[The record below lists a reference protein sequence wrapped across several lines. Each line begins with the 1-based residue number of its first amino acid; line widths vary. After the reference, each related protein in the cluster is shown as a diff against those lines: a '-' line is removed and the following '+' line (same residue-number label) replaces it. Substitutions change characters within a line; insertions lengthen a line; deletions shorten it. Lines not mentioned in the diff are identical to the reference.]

1 MSLQDAVVTA
11 EQLPPL
17 DREPWSAISPSYRA
31 VLRWTVLLYCLFPL
45 IGLGLVI
52 TFNLEHLQT
61 PAKIAAA
68 VLIVFALFLLGVWVP
83 RRVHHTQYLLR
94 ELDIHKRTG
103 FWWHKTVSAGTNRI
117 QHIEVTQGPIERLYR
132 LSKLVLYTAGGYQ
145 SDIKIPGLPTDEAHR
160 LKQYLTER
168 IATEELADA
177 ETDHGQH

>member
-31 VLRWTVLLYCLFPL
+31 VLRWTVLLYCVIPL
-45 IGLGLVI
+45 VGLGLVI
-52 TFNLEHLQT
+52 AFDLEHLRT
-61 PAKIAAA
+61 PAKMLAAA
-68 VLIVFALFLLGVWVP
+68 IVVLALFLLAVWVP

-94 ELDIHKRTG
+94 ELDVHKRTG
-103 FWWHKTVSAGTNRI
+103 FWWHKTVSAGTNRV
-117 QHIEVTQGPIERLYR
+117 QHIEVTQGPIERLYG

-168 IATEELADA
+168 IVSEEL
-177 ETDHGQH
+177 ETEHAAH